1 MKNTGRFSYRDFQS
15 ELFILGFVPIVV
27 YIVHII
33 KGGDFDW
40 LSVFCGAGLVT
51 GIIILVRSKAQ
62 KKDVKDEMA
71 QENLAKADKI
81 TLFLLCAALF
91 VSVLLN
97 DYLMDGLIDSDF
109 CWLIVTG
116 AIALRSLLF
125 TFFDA
130 PVSDGGED
138 E

>member
-81 TLFLLCAALF
+81 TLFVLCAALF

-97 DYLMDGLIDSDF
+97 DYFMDGLIDSDF
-109 CWLIVTG
+109 CWLVVTG
-116 AIALRSLLF
+116 AIAFRSLLF
-125 TFFDA
+125 IFFDA